1 MNGNYFAGIRR
12 TESNTL
18 FTRAT
23 VLENSHEHGFTDQH
37 ALSGTD
43 ERIEEARSLLRAIPK
58 NGLHLDAI
66 LHVHHAAR
74 FGDGCFHRVELDFDE
89 LHVIAENFVINFV
102 HASHRRTAWAIR
114 WGG

>member
-18 FTRAT
+18 FTGAT

-37 ALSGTD
+37 ALAGTH

-66 LHVHHAAR
+66 LHVHHAPSL
-74 FGDGCFHRVELDFDE
+74 GNGCLHRVQFDFNI
-89 LHVIAENFVINFV
+89 LHVVAKDFVIDLV
-102 HASHRRTAWAIR
+102 HCGHKRDVIF
-114 WGG
+114 